1 MSLTSTHRVLR
12 DTLGWVSP
20 GLRGLVYSYEI
31 SVNNMTAQSRKEEGE
46 MVPKGPTKSGI
57 KRKEH

>member
-1 MSLTSTHRVLR
+1 MSLTSMHRVLR

-20 GLRGLVYSYEI
+20 GLRELVYSYEI
-31 SVNNMTAQSRKEEGE
+31 SVNNVTAQSRKEEGG
-46 MVPKGPTKSGI
+46 MVPKGPTQSGI